1 MAGSTGGEW
10 WKHDEQD
17 VSSRGR
23 SSAGSGSAEQRRA
36 ERGSAGRA
44 SSGRDERS
52 SSRYGERG
60 SSAARDVRASR
71 DARTSR
77 DGRAGRG
84 ASLSSRL
91 DRPERAARPSDTA
104 SYTRSDLDGRAGYG
118 ADARVA
124 RDAYAGHEHTD
135 YDSYLARDERE
146 GAGRGSYASE
156 RTSVLYGNDRP
167 QDPRTVGR
175 EAPTY
180 AGQADAMAS
189 YGPSTYTEAEYASRG
204 YSASYARRRQREE
217 GYRIDPSAGEA
228 QASRLPNSRHRSVG
242 SVGSRE
248 TVGAHHEGP
257 ANAADYGASRF
268 PHGPATIPDDRDPRA
283 RQRRR
288 KQRPLGWGANNVPQM
303 NRTNN
308 VLGGFGYKPLN
319 GNQNTWQAK
328 LKKAA
333 PILGV
338 VLAVVLVVLIL
349 RGIVGC
355 ATGLVAGSAT
365 EPETAATTEAATT
378 DAAQTASYDTSV
390 ATKVLD
396 EGRKTASGI
405 GTMSFSAVGDNLMND
420 NLLTLAD
427 SWAGSEG
434 DGEYDFSPF
443 YTEVSDYIQKNCD
456 VSFINQETTLGG
468 TDSYGYAGYPSY
480 NTPDSMADAV
490 ANAGWRIV
498 NTNSNHTYDY
508 WTSCIEHAQEVWNA
522 KSSLLTVGSYTSE
535 DDRNTIRV
543 VECNGIRLATLSYS
557 YGQNGYEQSDL
568 PNDYYAVP
576 YDEEKLKTEVA
587 NARKVAD
594 VVMVYLHFGTEYTNE
609 ANSEQE
615 AIAQVCADNGV
626 DLVIGSHAH
635 VIQPVKWIERASG
648 GKMLCA
654 YGLGDFVAGY
664 TGNPD
669 TIMSGMLTC
678 NFVRVSGDDA
688 NADNV
693 GPGGIAV
700 EDVVWHPLVEHMEG
714 NTDTV
719 RFVKSYTAD
728 EANANELLATLD
740 DPRGWLVSQ
749 TQAVIGDEVTIDV

>member
-23 SSAGSGSAEQRRA
+23 SSAGHGSAGQRRS
-36 ERGSAGRA
+36 ERGSADHA
-44 SSGRDERS
+44 ASGRDERS
-52 SSRYGERG
+52 SSRYGEHGARSG
-60 SSAARDVRASR
+60 RDAAARSGHADRLA
-71 DARTSR
+71 
-77 DGRAGRG
+77 
-84 ASLSSRL
+84 SRL
-91 DRPERAARPSDTA
+91 DRPERSARPSDTA
-104 SYTRSDLDGRAGYG
+104 SYTRSDLDGRAGRG
-118 ADARVA
+118 TDAG
-124 RDAYAGHEHTD
+124 RDAYAGREHTD
-135 YDSYLARDERE
+135 YDSYLARDGAGG
-146 GAGRGSYASE
+146 GAGRGGYASE
-156 RTSVLYGNDRP
+156 RTSVLYGSDRP

-189 YGPSTYTEAEYASRG
+189 YGPSTYTDAEYASRG

-217 GYRIDPSAGEA
+217 GYRIDPGAGEA

-242 SVGSRE
+242 SVGNRE

-257 ANAADYGASRF
+257 ANAADYGAGRF
-268 PHGPATIPDDRDPRA
+268 PSGPATIPDDRDPRA

-288 KQRPLGWGANNVPQM
+288 RQRPLGWGANNVPQM

-319 GNQNTWQAK
+319 GNKNTWQAK

-338 VLAVVLVVLIL
+338 VLAVILVVLIL

-365 EPETAATTEAATT
+365 EPEAAATTEATTGDSDAT
-378 DAAQTASYDTSV
+378 QTASYDTSV
-390 ATKVLD
+390 ATKLLD
-396 EGRKTASGI
+396 EGRKTASGM

-427 SWAGSEG
+427 SWAGAEG

-443 YTEVSDYIQKNCD
+443 YTEVSDYIQNNCD

-468 TDSYGYAGYPSY
+468 TDNYGYSGYPSY

-719 RFVKSYTAD
+719 RFVKSYTAE
-728 EANANELLATLD
+728 EAEANELLAGLD